1 MAVITTAKTVGDL
14 FLQRVAATPEGEALR
29 RPTDPGWQSY
39 TWSDVADIVRPWAA
53 GLLSLGIEREDR
65 VAIASSTRVD
75 WIFADL
81 ANMCSGAATTTIYPS
96 TPAEDVAFILNDSGT
111 KIVFVEDQE
120 QLDKVLAVREQ
131 VPGLTKVIIIDGEGD
146 GDFVITTDELTAIG
160 NQRLKKAPKLVDRA
174 VKATR
179 ASGMATLMY
188 TSGTTGRPKGVHL
201 THANWV
207 YEAVAMES
215 TKFLSED
222 TLGFL
227 WLPLSHSFGKVLES
241 GSLAIG
247 YPMAV
252 DGRIEKVVENLG
264 DVKPQ
269 WTAAVPRIFEKV
281 HGTVKSQ
288 VEADGGIKQ
297 VLFNW
302 AFGVGDSVAR
312 ARREGKGV
320 DPFTSVQHVLADRLV
335 LSKVRDRMGGNL
347 EYFVSGAAPLSK
359 DVAEWFDAAGL
370 PILEGYG
377 LTETSAFSFVTRPG
391 EYRFGTVGKP
401 APGTEVK
408 FAADG
413 EILIKGPGVMTG
425 YHNLP
430 ELTDEVFT
438 DGWFHTGDIG
448 ELTDEG
454 NLRITDRKK
463 DLIKTS
469 GGKYVAPQSIES
481 KFKAVCPYASQIV
494 VHGDGRN
501 FVSALVT
508 LDPQSIQ
515 AWAEGQGLAGK
526 SYAEIVSS
534 PQAQDMVEGHITVL
548 NESLPRWE
556 TVKRFAILTDDLSVE
571 SGELTPSL
579 KVKRKVVE
587 RKHIDVLDSFY
598 S

>member
-1 MAVITTAKTVGDL
+1 
-14 FLQRVAATPEGEALR
+14 
-29 RPTDPGWQSY
+29 
-39 TWSDVADIVRPWAA
+39 
-53 GLLSLGIEREDR
+53 
-65 VAIASSTRVD
+65 
-75 WIFADL
+75 
-81 ANMCSGAATTTIYPS
+81 
-96 TPAEDVAFILNDSGT
+96 
-111 KIVFVEDQE
+111 
-120 QLDKVLAVREQ
+120 
-131 VPGLTKVIIIDGEGD
+131 
-146 GDFVITTDELTAIG
+146 
-160 NQRLKKAPKLVDRA
+160 
-174 VKATR
+174 VKGTR
-179 ASGMATLMY
+179 AGGMATLMY

-207 YEAVAMES
+207 YEATAMDS
-215 TKFLSED
+215 VGFLTDE
-222 TLGFL
+222 TVGFL
-227 WLPLSHSFGKVLES
+227 WLPLSHSFGKVLEC

-252 DGRIEKVVENLG
+252 DGRLEKVVENLG
-264 DVKPQ
+264 DVKPH

-297 VLFNW
+297 LLFNW
-302 AFGVGDSVAR
+302 AFGVGDTVAR
-312 ARREGKGV
+312 NRREGKGT
-320 DPFTSVQHVLADRLV
+320 DPLTSVQHVLADRLV

-401 APGTEVK
+401 APGTKVK
-408 FAADG
+408 IAGDG
-413 EILIKGPGVMTG
+413 EILLKGPGVMQG

-430 ELTDEVFT
+430 ELTTEVFT

-448 ELTDEG
+448 EITEEG
-454 NLRITDRKK
+454 DLRITDRKK

-508 LDPQSIQ
+508 LDPQSIE
-515 AWAEGQGLAGK
+515 AWAEGAGLAGK
-526 SYAEIVSS
+526 SYAEIASS
-534 PQAQDMVEGHITVL
+534 PQAHAMVAEHIEQL
-548 NESLPRWE
+548 NAALPRWE
-556 TVKRFAILTDDLSVE
+556 TVKKFAVLTDDLSVE

-587 RKHIDVLDSFY
+587 RKHIDVLDGFY